1 MGVNKGAFVFLY
13 QPDNQGADKRE
24 AAQTQHMH
32 DDAKVLLVLGGDGVD
47 GERGGFRGSF
57 KVTRRWLGESFWQT

>member
-1 MGVNKGAFVFLY
+1 
-13 QPDNQGADKRE
+13 
-24 AAQTQHMH
+24 MH